1 MSDPPVVE
9 LQVIVSYPM
18 GALGMELK
26 PSSRA
31 VCTLNM
37 QLLLLPPRSA
47 FDKKA
52 PHGMKITE
60 RGEEISVQIP

>member
-1 MSDPPVVE
+1 MRPEMSDPPVAE

-37 QLLLLPPRSA
+37 QLLLLPLRSA
-47 FDKKA
+47 FDK
-52 PHGMKITE
+52 
-60 RGEEISVQIP
+60 

>member
-1 MSDPPVVE
+1 MSDPLVAE
-9 LQVIVSYPM
+9 LQEIMSYPM

-47 FDKKA
+47 FDKKKKLLV
-52 PHGMKITE
+52 G
-60 RGEEISVQIP
+60 

>member
-1 MSDPPVVE
+1 MSDPPVAE

-18 GALGMELK
+18 EALGMELK

-37 QLLLLPPRSA
+37 QLLLLPPRNA
-47 FDKKA
+47 FDK
-52 PHGMKITE
+52 
-60 RGEEISVQIP
+60 

>member
-1 MSDPPVVE
+1 MSDPPVAE
-9 LQVIVSYPM
+9 LQVIVSYPV

-37 QLLLLPPRSA
+37 QLLLLPPRSTS
-47 FDKKA
+47 DKKA
-52 PHGMKITE
+52 PRGMRITG
-60 RGEEISVQIP
+60 RGEGVSVQIP